1 MKDIPPM
8 TLRMT
13 FVRSPALARP
23 HARVLVAGMT
33 LGTPIVLG
41 AQQPAAAPAPLRRG
55 SFTADRREFGIG
67 DVITVKLNEST
78 IASANK
84 EQDGTDQTSRAND
97 VSLQPPQMGASA
109 LPAMAASLGADK
121 NASSTQSGA
130 AQRNVT
136 FQGDITVR
144 VDSVDKRGV
153 LHVKGQ
159 KVVDVDQNKQT
170 LTFTGAIRPQDVSPF
185 NVIESN
191 RVADAQLAYVVSGAL
206 GKTRG
211 GLLSRILSSIWP

>member
-1 MKDIPPM
+1 MNARDLFGATVAERAFRALSILAAAAVIPAHP
-8 TLRMT
+8 L
-13 FVRSPALARP
+13 P
-23 HARVLVAGMT
+23 
-33 LGTPIVLG
+33 
-41 AQQPAAAPAPLRRG
+41 AQQTGKDQPLPPPRLV
-55 SFTADRREFGIG
+55 SFTSDRREFVVG
-67 DVITVKLNEST
+67 DVITVTLNEST
-78 IASANK
+78 MASAAK
-84 EQDGTDQTSRAND
+84 EQDGSDQQSRQND

-121 NASSTQSGA
+121 NAASQQSGA

-144 VDSVDKRGV
+144 VDSVDKHGV

-159 KVVDVDQNKQT
+159 KVVDVDGNKQT
-170 LTFTGAIRPQDVSPF
+170 LTFTGSIRPQDVSPT
-185 NVIESN
+185 NTIESN
-191 RVADAQLAYVVSGAL
+191 RVADTQLAYGVSGSL